1 LISSLGLFQ
10 APEPFNY
17 ENMGSD
23 WPGLCG
29 TGKRQSPI
37 NINDGINT
45 VEDLFSE
52 VEFDYKI
59 SPKLI
64 E

>member
-1 LISSLGLFQ
+1 
-10 APEPFNY
+10 
-17 ENMGSD
+17 MGAD

-45 VEDLFSE
+45 VDDLFSE
-52 VEFDYKI
+52 VEFNYKL